1 MHLLFVGYT
10 TTTTTTA
17 LTVPLCCLLLSK
29 WPAGW
34 GKGAKKKKKKHTTV
48 TCLSKSDVLSCPV
61 FSSLGLTGDLYPYLP
76 RHRLNVALLAHFNY

>member
-1 MHLLFVGYT
+1 MHLLFVGY

-34 GKGAKKKKKKHTTV
+34 GKGAKKKKRNTRLLRV
-48 TCLSKSDVLSCPV
+48 CLNLMSCLVLFSLLLDSPV
-61 FSSLGLTGDLYPYLP
+61 IYILICRGI
-76 RHRLNVALLAHFNY
+76 V